1 MSVFRLFCNW
11 FVLGFILLSG
21 FYLILLPITSER
33 LELVA
38 LNPPDVVALQ
48 VELAQLPQTVEGVV
62 EDRLD
67 VGVVEKQNFQ
77 VLPSDE

>member
-1 MSVFRLFCNW
+1 M
-11 FVLGFILLSG
+11 LLT
-21 FYLILLPITSER
+21 LCITSER

-48 VELAQLPQTVEGVV
+48 VELAQLPQTIEGVI
-62 EDRLD
+62 ENRLD

>member
-1 MSVFRLFCNW
+1 M
-11 FVLGFILLSG
+11 
-21 FYLILLPITSER
+21 
-33 LELVA
+33 A

-48 VELAQLPQTVEGVV
+48 VELAKLPQTIEGVV